1 MSRVFGLLAPCPTLA
16 GCHDHADVICLT
28 RLPVNNPTSAMQS
41 ACGVRAGRCHKKG
54 RDTVGQ
60 TPQYRNWCAH
70 YAFFEGKK
78 AEETATRKSTSR
90 TSKEVGQ
97 QSREG
102 LRDMTKGLRIPCV
115 RRLSLLL
122 GVVWLATRPSSS
134 ELLKA
139 HLNDF
144 LYQRSPG

>member
-1 MSRVFGLLAPCPTLA
+1 MSRLFGQLAPCPCPTLA
-16 GCHDHADVICLT
+16 GCHDNADVICLT

-60 TPQYRNWCAH
+60 RPSTENWCAQH
-70 YAFFEGKK
+70 ACFAGKK

-90 TSKEVGQ
+90 TLKEVGQ

-102 LRDMTKGLRIPCV
+102 LRDMTKGLRIPSV
-115 RRLSLLL
+115 RRLSLLF
-122 GVVWLATRPSSS
+122 GA
-134 ELLKA
+134 
-139 HLNDF
+139 
-144 LYQRSPG
+144 